1 MISSNVTGAAAYAA
15 IQNISPQNI
24 SPQNITPSGNEAPAA
39 DSSSFGT
46 ALQNAMTG
54 LTNLG
59 QEADVKSVQAMS
71 GTGSLTDVVM
81 AVSKAEM
88 ALQASVAVRDKMV
101 SAYQDIMRMSV

>member
-15 IQNISPQNI
+15 IQNAS
-24 SPQNITPSGNEAPAA
+24 SVDSEAPAI
-39 DSSSFGT
+39 DSSSFN
-46 ALQNAMTG
+46 AVLQGAMTG

-59 QEADVKSVQAMS
+59 HDADVKSVQAMS

-88 ALQASVAVRDKMV
+88 ALQASVAVRDKMI
-101 SAYQDIMRMSV
+101 SAYQDIMRMAV

>member
-15 IQNISPQNI
+15 VQDGFAPQDD
-24 SPQNITPSGNEAPAA
+24 APAA
-39 DSSSFGT
+39 GGDSFGA
-46 ALQNAMTG
+46 ALQGAVTG

-59 QEADVKSVQAMS
+59 NDADTKSVQAMA

-88 ALQASVAVRDKMV
+88 ALQASVAVRDKV
-101 SAYQDIMRMSV
+101 ISAYQEIMRMSV

>member
-15 IQNISPQNI
+15 IQNASPQTTAT
-24 SPQNITPSGNEAPAA
+24 QNASTLDNAVPAGGTG
-39 DSSSFGT
+39 SFG
-46 ALQNAMTG
+46 AVLQNAMSG
-54 LTNLG
+54 LTSLG

-101 SAYQDIMRMSV
+101 SAYQDIMRMS